1 MLKPAW
7 NPTTN
12 QFEMDGDCETNYL
25 ATKDLVHQPV
35 ETTSKQWLVFRVP
48 GTIIPNLTLDLL
60 VGWLEKILHDG
71 VMVMNAMVENKT
83 ITQKTNTRKLSSFG
97 SLV

>member
-1 MLKPAW
+1 MV
-7 NPTTN
+7 
-12 QFEMDGDCETNYL
+12 G
-25 ATKDLVHQPV
+25 
-35 ETTSKQWLVFRVP
+35 FRVP

-83 ITQKTNTRKLSSFG
+83 ITKKNKHKKN
-97 SLV
+97 